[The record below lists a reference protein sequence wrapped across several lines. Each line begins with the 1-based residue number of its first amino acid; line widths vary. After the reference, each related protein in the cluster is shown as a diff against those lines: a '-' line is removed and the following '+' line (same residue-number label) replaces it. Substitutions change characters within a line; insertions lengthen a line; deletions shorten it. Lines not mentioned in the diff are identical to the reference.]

1 MTGLVESQSIF
12 IYDLGEYLFNIL
24 SRYGV
29 YGLGIGTFLESIG
42 IPTAGLVLQLGSGAL
57 IISGNT
63 TFLIAL
69 TISTIGLTLGSIAS
83 YYLGYFGIEV
93 FHRFHPKKSK
103 RSRSK
108 LKDFLVRHGDLAI
121 FLAQLFGPARTWISI
136 PAGVMRLDIK
146 RFVIFTFL
154 GGLLYSAIAIS
165 LSIYATGLLRS
176 NIDEVL
182 DVVSIP
188 VMIGFTFGILLTIV
202 LLRSILTKKRR
213 TN

>member
-202 LLRSILTKKRR
+202 LLRSILMKKRR